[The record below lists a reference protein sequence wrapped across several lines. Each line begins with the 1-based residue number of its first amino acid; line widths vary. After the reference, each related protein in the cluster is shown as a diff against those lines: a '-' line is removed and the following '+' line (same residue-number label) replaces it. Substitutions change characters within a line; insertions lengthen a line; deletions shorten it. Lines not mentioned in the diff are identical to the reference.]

1 MSVIVKRESDGKVIN
16 FIKGADI
23 AIIPRLSK
31 SDSSE
36 QLIELMDK
44 FAGQGLRTLMFAMKE
59 LSSDTTK

>member
-1 MSVIVKRESDGKVIN
+1 MSVVVKRESDGKVIN

-31 SDSSE
+31 SNSSE
-36 QLIELMDK
+36 QTIELMDK

-59 LSSDTTK
+59 LPSDTTK